1 MLADSNGLATARAHE
16 TAHNGA
22 NIQSTSRTPEQLAT
36 GRQHVGLA
44 RVAQQPGRNATPGE
58 IQHTLTAPVASL
70 AAIAAPNQYEVM
82 LATMLSAL
90 PPLTY
95 CSLLP

>member
-22 NIQSTSRTPEQLAT
+22 SIQSTSRTPEQLAT
-36 GRQHVGLA
+36 GRQHVSLA
-44 RVAQQPGRNATPGE
+44 RVAQQPGRDAMPGK
-58 IQHTLTAPVASL
+58 IQHSLTAPVASL
-70 AAIAAPNQYEVM
+70 AAIAALHQYEIM
-82 LATMLSAL
+82 LATLPSAL
-90 PPLTY
+90 PPLTH